1 MIDLVKRAMFT
12 GIGVMSLTK
21 DKVEEVAQE
30 FVEKGK
36 LSQQEGE
43 KLVGEI
49 LKRSEESKQELK
61 NQVEERVNDLL
72 GKVDFATKSDLAALR
87 AEISELKDKLGDTRS
102 T

>member
-1 MIDLVKRAMFT
+1 MFT

-49 LKRSEESKQELK
+49 LRRSEESKQEFQK
-61 NQVEERVNDLL
+61 QVEERVNEVLN
-72 GKVDFATKSDLAALR
+72 KVDFATKSDIAGLR
-87 AEISELKDKLGDTRS
+87 DEIAELKAKLDGNEPA
-102 T
+102 

>member
-1 MIDLVKRAMFT
+1 MFT

-49 LKRSEESKQELK
+49 LRRSEESKQEFQK
-61 NQVEERVNDLL
+61 QVEERVNEVLN
-72 GKVDFATKSDLAALR
+72 KVDFATKSDIAALR
-87 AEISELKDKLGDTRS
+87 DEIAELKAKLDGNEPA
-102 T
+102 

>member
-49 LKRSEESKQELK
+49 LRRSEESKQEFQK
-61 NQVEERVNDLL
+61 QVEERVNEVLN
-72 GKVDFATKSDLAALR
+72 KVDFATKSDIAGLR
-87 AEISELKDKLGDTRS
+87 DEIAELKAKLDGNEPA
-102 T
+102 